1 MARRTTA
8 TAAADRRAS
17 DRDLMRYWPEVFGSG
32 SFGPFPPE
40 FAHPQWLPEFPGSG
54 GGGPPSGS
62 SVSWAAVIGAETS
75 ATLRSSRGVTMG
87 AAAGGADVGV
97 VSSGGM
103 TGSVTGAVNWPL
115 DGRGA
120 GRCEACRRCFVR
132 VTTTCAYG
140 RDQVGQA
147 TGAGRPGFA
156 AAFATGGRA
165 TGWFL
170 NAGTAVAMRATE
182 AAPTRAFA
190 TTPLE
195 KTDFKAGHGRPRPA
209 IRRASRRQLCRWSV
223 RLRRPRINRRSTT
236 LFETPRS
243 SATSL

>member
-40 FAHPQWLPEFPGSG
+40 FAPPRWLPEFPGSG
-54 GGGPPSGS
+54 G
-62 SVSWAAVIGAETS
+62 
-75 ATLRSSRGVTMG
+75 
-87 AAAGGADVGV
+87 
-97 VSSGGM
+97 
-103 TGSVTGAVNWPL
+103 
-115 DGRGA
+115 
-120 GRCEACRRCFVR
+120 
-132 VTTTCAYG
+132 
-140 RDQVGQA
+140 
-147 TGAGRPGFA
+147 RP
-156 AAFATGGRA
+156 

-209 IRRASRRQLCRWSV
+209 IRRASRRQLCRWAA